1 MQEMFI
7 ERHNCTY
14 IHTKT
19 IFERYNKCELDEI
32 EYDEIFKEFFSG
44 SYIDGL
50 FYWLEFVY
58 SLILALF
65 LVFLLKN
72 IEICLPQCPLG
83 IKHRNYFLFIFYF
96 P

>member
-50 FYWLEFVY
+50 FY
-58 SLILALF
+58 
-65 LVFLLKN
+65 
-72 IEICLPQCPLG
+72 
-83 IKHRNYFLFIFYF
+83 
-96 P
+96 